1 VSDADRAIVD
11 ALWAKVTED
20 FLAPGPH
27 QAFLEHCRREGQ
39 LAEAARRYREHQ
51 DQLADGDEA
60 GKAEA
65 NERLRAIALLA
76 VAQLDERRSAPRKN
90 PWRPA
95 LALIMAFITLAA
107 MVGLVKALLL

>member
-1 VSDADRAIVD
+1 VSDADHAIVD

-20 FLAPGPH
+20 FRAPGPH
-27 QAFLEHCRREGQ
+27 QAFLEHCRRSDL
-39 LAEAARRYREHQ
+39 LAEAARRYREHR
-51 DQLADGDEA
+51 DQLEVGDEA

-76 VAQLDERRSAPRKN
+76 VAQLAERRSAPRKN
-90 PWRPA
+90 RWRPA
-95 LALIMAFITLAA
+95 LTLIMALITLAA